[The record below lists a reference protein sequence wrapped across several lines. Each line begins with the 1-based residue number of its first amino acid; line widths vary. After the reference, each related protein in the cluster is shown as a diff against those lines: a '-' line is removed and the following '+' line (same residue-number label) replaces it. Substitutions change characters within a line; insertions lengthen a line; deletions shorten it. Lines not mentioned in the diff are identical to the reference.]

1 MLPAPCFGIVH
12 AGCRTP
18 LPDYKNVTSLSLGL
32 IGNGSIGALIDA
44 QGSVVWCCFPRFDGD
59 PVFCSLLGGDSR
71 GLRTG
76 VFTFEL
82 EGVAR
87 IEQQYIDDTP
97 ILVTRL
103 IDAKGGGVEIT
114 DFCPRYE
121 DAGELFCP
129 RTLVRQVRPI
139 GGKPRVVVRLD
150 PAADYGCAKRPYALG
165 AGQVSYAGDQA
176 LRLTTDAATEA
187 IVGGEPFHFDRTITM
202 MFGLD
207 DPDVNLTGPAKVHFG
222 ISELTSF
229 GTRMLERTTEYW
241 RGWTRP
247 LRAPSEWRDAVIRA
261 AITLELNVYEPTGA
275 IIASMTTSIPE
286 APDSGRTWDYRY
298 CWPRDA
304 FFTADA
310 LYRLGDSRTV
320 ERYLSFLLGTAG
332 ANDDAHLVPIYAV
345 DGKSIP
351 DERIAKCLSGYRGMG
366 PVHVGNKASEQAQHD
381 LYGEA
386 VLTAES
392 LFLNPASQAAANTRR
407 PARSGDTTSRLG
419 GNRKLLARLEA
430 FGEHAARLFEIPD
443 AGLWELRGAERVH
456 TFSSVMCWAAC
467 DRLAKY
473 AAALKIPDREEYW
486 RLWATQIHGV
496 ISRRSWNVK
505 LNAFTATMDGDTL
518 DASLLLMPRLGFV
531 EAKDPRFLGTV
542 AAIEGQLKHGDFVY
556 RYVERDDF
564 GVPENAFLVCT
575 FWYIEALAAI
585 GGVRREEARRLFEKV
600 LSARNQ
606 HGLLAEDLDPRTLEQ
621 WGNFPQTYC
630 MAGIID
636 CALAL
641 SKTGSV

>member
-1 MLPAPCFGIVH
+1 
-12 AGCRTP
+12 
-18 LPDYKNVTSLSLGL
+18 
-32 IGNGSIGALIDA
+32 
-44 QGSVVWCCFPRFDGD
+44 
-59 PVFCSLLGGDSR
+59 
-71 GLRTG
+71 
-76 VFTFEL
+76 
-82 EGVAR
+82 
-87 IEQQYIDDTP
+87 
-97 ILVTRL
+97 
-103 IDAKGGGVEIT
+103 
-114 DFCPRYE
+114 
-121 DAGELFCP
+121 
-129 RTLVRQVRPI
+129 VRPI
-139 GGKPRVVVRLD
+139 GGKPRIVVRLD
-150 PAADYGCAKRPYALG
+150 PAADYGCAKRPHALG
-165 AGQVSYAGDQA
+165 GDNVGYAGDQA
-176 LRLTTDAATEA
+176 LLLTTNAPTES
-187 IVGGEPFHFDRTITM
+187 IVGGEAFDVDRTLTM
-202 MFGLD
+202 IFGLD
-207 DPDVNLTGPAKVHFG
+207 DHRVDVPALSTVQ
-222 ISELTSF
+222 ISSDEVASSGAT
-229 GTRMLERTTEYW
+229 MLERTTAYW
-241 RGWTRP
+241 RGWTRR

-286 APDSGRTWDYRY
+286 APDTGRTWDYRY

-304 FFTADA
+304 FFTTDA
-310 LYRLGDSRTV
+310 LCRLGDSRTV
-320 ERYLSFLLGTAG
+320 ERYLAFLLKVA
-332 ANDDAHLVPIYAV
+332 AVSDDSHLVPIYAV

-351 DERIAKCLSGYRGMG
+351 DERIAPCLPGYRGMG

-392 LFLNPASQAAANTRR
+392 LFLNSRESDAGDGAKAVDPRGR
-407 PARSGDTTSRLG
+407 PGAESRIGRSRE
-419 GNRKLLARLEA
+419 LLARLEA
-430 FGEHAARLFEIPD
+430 FGEHAARLYEVPD

-473 AAALKIPDREEYW
+473 AVALKRADREEYW
-486 RLWATQIHGV
+486 RSRATQIHEV

-542 AAIEGQLKHGDFVY
+542 AAIESQLKHGDFVY

-585 GGVRREEARRLFEKV
+585 GGARREEARRLFEKV

-641 SKTGSV
+641 SKTPSI

>member
-1 MLPAPCFGIVH
+1 MS
-12 AGCRTP
+12 
-18 LPDYKNVTSLSLGL
+18 SLNLAL

-44 QGSVVWCCFPRFDGD
+44 HGAVAWCCFPRFDGD
-59 PVFCSLLGGDSR
+59 PVFCSLLGGESPR
-71 GLRTG
+71 SKRG
-76 VFTFEL
+76 VFTIEL
-82 EGVAR
+82 EGAEK
-87 IEQQYIDDTP
+87 IEQHYLDDTP

-103 IDAKGGGVEIT
+103 LDAKRGGVEIT
-114 DFCPRYE
+114 DFCPRFE
-121 DAGELFCP
+121 ADGELFCP
-129 RTLVRQVRPI
+129 RLLVRQVRPI
-139 GGKPRVVVRLD
+139 GGKPRIIVRVD
-150 PAADYGCAKRPYALG
+150 PAADYGCAKRPHALG
-165 AGQVSYAGDQA
+165 AGHVSYAGDQA
-176 LRLTTDAATEA
+176 LRLTTDASTEE
-187 IVGGEPFHFDRTITM
+187 IIGGVPFHVDRTVTM
-202 MFGLD
+202 IFGLD
-207 DPDVNLTGPAKVHFG
+207 DPAMNLRGVAKVQLG
-222 ISELTSF
+222 INEVTSS
-229 GTRMLERTTEYW
+229 GATMLERTTAYW
-241 RGWTRP
+241 RGWTHR
-247 LRAPSEWRDAVIRA
+247 LHAQGEWRDAVIRA

-304 FFTADA
+304 YFTADA

-320 ERYLSFLLGTAG
+320 ERYLAFLLSVA
-332 ANDDAHLVPIYAV
+332 AASDDAHLVPIYAV
-345 DGKSIP
+345 DGKQIP
-351 DERIAKCLSGYRGMG
+351 DERIAQCLAGYRGMG

-392 LFLNPASQAAANTRR
+392 LLVSPRASAVD
-407 PARSGDTTSRLG
+407 ARGARDSVSHIGRSRE
-419 GNRKLLARLEA
+419 LLMRLET
-430 FGEHAARLFEIPD
+430 FGEHAARLYDVPD

-473 AAALKIPDREEYW
+473 AAALKLADRAEYW
-486 RLWATQIHGV
+486 RSRATNIHEV
-496 ISRRSWNVK
+496 ITRRSWNAK
-505 LNAFTATMDGDTL
+505 LNAFAATMDGDTL
-518 DASLLLMPRLGFV
+518 DASLLLMLRLGFI

-542 AAIEGQLKHGDFVY
+542 AAIESQLKHGDFVY

-585 GGVRREEARRLFEKV
+585 GGARREEARRLFEKV

-641 SKTGSV
+641 STTASV

>member
-1 MLPAPCFGIVH
+1 
-12 AGCRTP
+12 
-18 LPDYKNVTSLSLGL
+18 VTSLSLGL

-44 QGSVVWCCFPRFDGD
+44 QGSVAWCCFPRFDGD
-59 PVFCSLLGGDSR
+59 PVFCSLLSGDSPGTR
-71 GLRTG
+71 SG
-76 VFTFEL
+76 VFTIEL
-82 EGVAR
+82 EGAAR
-87 IEQQYIDDTP
+87 IEQHYIDDTA

-114 DFCPRYE
+114 DFCPRFE
-121 DAGELFCP
+121 VSRELFCP
-129 RTLVRQVRPI
+129 RLLVRQVRPI
-139 GGKPRVVVRLD
+139 GGKPRIVVRLD
-150 PAADYGCAKRPYALG
+150 PAADYGCTKRPHALG
-165 AGQVSYAGDQA
+165 GDHVSYAGDQA
-176 LRLTTDAATEA
+176 LRLTTDAPTEA
-187 IVGGEPFHFDRTITM
+187 IVGGEPFHVDRTVTM
-202 MFGLD
+202 IFGLD
-207 DPDVNLTGPAKVHFG
+207 DPTMNMSGAAKVRLA
-222 ISELTSF
+222 IDEVTSS
-229 GTRMLERTTEYW
+229 GATMLERTAAYW

-247 LRAPSEWRDAVIRA
+247 LLAPSEWRDAVIRA

-310 LYRLGDSRTV
+310 LYRLGDARTV
-320 ERYLSFLLGTAG
+320 ERYLAFLLGVAA

-351 DERIAKCLSGYRGMG
+351 DERIAQCLAGYRGMG

-392 LFLNPASQAAANTRR
+392 LFLNSSSGATRNARRR
-407 PARSGDTTSRLG
+407 PNNGDATSQPG
-419 GNRKLLARLEA
+419 GNRELFERLEG
-430 FGEHAARLFEIPD
+430 FGEHAARLYEIPD
-443 AGLWELRGAERVH
+443 AGLWELRGSERVH

-467 DRLAKY
+467 DGLAKY
-473 AAALKIPDREEYW
+473 AAALKLADRAEYW
-486 RLWATQIHGV
+486 GSHATQIHEV

-505 LNAFTATMDGDTL
+505 LNAFAATMEGETL
-518 DASLLLMPRLGFV
+518 DASLLLMPRLGFI

-542 AAIEGQLKHGDFVY
+542 AAIESQLKHGDFVY

-575 FWYIEALAAI
+575 FWYIEALASI
-585 GGVRREEARRLFEKV
+585 GGARREEARRVFEKV

-641 SKTGSV
+641 SKTLSP

>member
-1 MLPAPCFGIVH
+1 
-12 AGCRTP
+12 
-18 LPDYKNVTSLSLGL
+18 VTSLSLGL

-44 QGSVVWCCFPRFDGD
+44 HGSVAWCCFPRFDGD
-59 PVFCSLLGGDSR
+59 PVFCSLLSGDSPGAR
-71 GLRTG
+71 PG
-76 VFTFEL
+76 VFSIEL

-87 IEQQYIDDTP
+87 IEQHYIDDTP

-103 IDAKGGGVEIT
+103 TDANDGGVEIT

-121 DAGELFCP
+121 ESDKLFCP
-129 RTLVRQVRPI
+129 RLLVRQVRPI
-139 GGKPRVVVRLD
+139 GGKPRIRVRLD
-150 PAADYGCAKRPYALG
+150 PAADYGCANRPHALG
-165 AGQVSYAGDQA
+165 AGYVSYAGDQA
-176 LRLTTDAATEA
+176 LRLTTDAPTEA
-187 IVGGEPFHFDRTITM
+187 IVDGEPFHFDRTITM
-202 MFGLD
+202 IFGLD
-207 DPDVNLTGPAKVHFG
+207 DPAVNLTGAAKVHFG
-222 ISELTSF
+222 ISEMTSF
-229 GTRMLERTTEYW
+229 GATMLRRTTEYW

-247 LRAPSEWRDAVIRA
+247 LRAPSEWRDAVVRA
-261 AITLELNVYEPTGA
+261 AITLKLNVYEPTGA

-320 ERYLSFLLGTAG
+320 ERYLAFLLRVAS
-332 ANDDAHLVPIYAV
+332 ASDDSHLVPIYAV
-345 DGKSIP
+345 DGKQIP
-351 DERIAKCLSGYRGMG
+351 NERIAECLAGYRGMG

-392 LFLNPASQAAANTRR
+392 LFQPGTNKELF
-407 PARSGDTTSRLG
+407 
-419 GNRKLLARLEA
+419 ARLEA
-430 FGEHAARLFEIPD
+430 FGEHAARLYEVPD

-473 AAALKIPDREEYW
+473 AAALKLADRAEYW
-486 RLWATQIHGV
+486 GSRSTQIHDV

-518 DASLLLMPRLGFV
+518 DASLLLMTRLGFI
-531 EAKDPRFLGTV
+531 EANDPRFLGTV
-542 AAIEGQLKHGDFVY
+542 AAIESQLKHGDFVY

-575 FWYIEALAAI
+575 FWYIEALATI
-585 GGVRREEARRLFEKV
+585 GGARREEARRLFEKV

-641 SKTGSV
+641 SKTPSI

>member
-1 MLPAPCFGIVH
+1 
-12 AGCRTP
+12 
-18 LPDYKNVTSLSLGL
+18 VTSLDLAL

-44 QGSVVWCCFPRFDGD
+44 RGALAWCCFPRFDGD
-59 PVFCSLLGGDSR
+59 PVFCSLLSGDSPGAR
-71 GLRTG
+71 PGL
-76 VFTFEL
+76 FTIEL
-82 EGVAR
+82 EGMAR
-87 IEQQYIDDTP
+87 IEQHYIDDTP

-114 DFCPRYE
+114 DFCPCYE
-121 DAGELFCP
+121 GDKLFCP
-129 RTLVRQVRPI
+129 RLLVRQVRPI
-139 GGKPRVVVRLD
+139 GGKPRIVVRLD
-150 PAADYGCAKRPYALG
+150 PAADYGCAKRPHALG
-165 AGQVSYAGDQA
+165 PGYVSYAGDQA
-176 LRLTTDAATEA
+176 LRLTTNAPTGA
-187 IVGGEPFHFDRTITM
+187 IVNGEAFDVDRTFTM
-202 MFGLD
+202 FFGLD
-207 DPDVNLTGPAKVHFG
+207 DHRVDALGLSTGQ
-222 ISELTSF
+222 ISFDEVASSGAT
-229 GTRMLERTTEYW
+229 MLERTTAYW
-241 RGWTRP
+241 RGWTRQ

-320 ERYLSFLLGTAG
+320 ERYLSFLLKVA
-332 ANDDAHLVPIYAV
+332 AASDDSHLVPIYAV
-345 DGKSIP
+345 DGKPIP
-351 DERIAKCLSGYRGMG
+351 DERIAPCLAGYRGMG

-392 LFLNPASQAAANTRR
+392 QFLDSHPMDARNDTNARESRGPRNTWGTSQIAR
-407 PARSGDTTSRLG
+407 PSE
-419 GNRKLLARLEA
+419 LLTRLEA
-430 FGEHAARLFEIPD
+430 FGEHAARLFEVPD

-473 AAALKIPDREEYW
+473 AAALKLADRAKYW
-486 RLWATQIHGV
+486 GSRATQIHDV

-518 DASLLLMPRLGFV
+518 DASLLLMPRLGFI

-542 AAIEGQLKHGDFVY
+542 TAIESQLKHGDFVY

-585 GGVRREEARRLFEKV
+585 GGARREEARRLFEKV

-641 SKTGSV
+641 SKTRSE